1 VLLQELFVC
10 QFPMERT
17 IQINDVDGF
26 PVKGSDGQPTTLT
39 LTFNAAEI
47 QEDTARWQ
55 PPTLADTLNCSEGKL
70 QLRRAHRSSV
80 KGALSHHV
88 TAARASAV
96 AGDPRRSGVR
106 GDGARMLSEP
116 DAGELQMEELIKTMN
131 QSKKEQLYWR
141 ERLNNVMESLAVN
154 IFVMLLI
161 LLDVL
166 SIVFFDFVLVSD
178 EADDLEADPP
188 EQWGLTIFVLTSFVL
203 ELSLRM
209 IAQQRRFW
217 SSLWNIFDVLIIAGS
232 VVLAIVKWF
241 LEQPGQTSVSVESTY
256 ASLLRALSRA
266 AMALRIMR
274 VVINLRK
281 ARKLSGNVTQT
292 LRSAVSQNRRRYSKL
307 GFDLDLTYIT
317 TRLVAMSAP
326 CFGGHSAYRNDIHI
340 IARFLSLRHYG
351 TFFIFNFCDTATSS
365 DGVIGNYHPQMLFN
379 QVQRIPFE
387 DHGPPLACEM
397 IQFCEEA
404 ARWLRMSD
412 KNMVATHCKGGKG
425 RTGVLC
431 SALLLWSGHRRCAMD
446 AMELFT
452 FRRSANYDPQQGFGE
467 ADDVGNNPSMWT
479 VLFGKKITYN
489 QGPEGPS
496 QIRYVHYM
504 EAMLYSGMDPLKHV
518 SFVLTCISLPTAL
531 CHNRKPW
538 HLSFTITCQRYIVFD
553 SLRYSPS
560 SSADANS
567 SNHMYQGAETG
578 SDDLLT
584 VIGND
589 AVGTLV
595 TMPVNTVIW
604 GDTRVDFY
612 LWKKGKRK
620 RKLGFFVAFHTSFYQ
635 EQTKLSFLKNKV
647 DKLCKNP
654 DIPSDFEL
662 SLHLDPDPGHPQLA
676 QETSFRK
683 VFLQHGQPLMYKRHE
698 IVLHER
704 DQPDMLLLIT
714 SGSVQGVVH
723 EITGENTSKNQY
735 HALGC
740 VIPAEELG
748 GDKCRRPAIM
758 MLGEGHVI
766 GASQFVSGF
775 GNMEFVARS
784 DTVQVVHQHI

>member
-1 VLLQELFVC
+1 
-10 QFPMERT
+10 
-17 IQINDVDGF
+17 
-26 PVKGSDGQPTTLT
+26 
-39 LTFNAAEI
+39 
-47 QEDTARWQ
+47 
-55 PPTLADTLNCSEGKL
+55 
-70 QLRRAHRSSV
+70 
-80 KGALSHHV
+80 
-88 TAARASAV
+88 
-96 AGDPRRSGVR
+96 
-106 GDGARMLSEP
+106 
-116 DAGELQMEELIKTMN
+116 
-131 QSKKEQLYWR
+131 
-141 ERLNNVMESLAVN
+141 
-154 IFVMLLI
+154 
-161 LLDVL
+161 
-166 SIVFFDFVLVSD
+166 
-178 EADDLEADPP
+178 
-188 EQWGLTIFVLTSFVL
+188 
-203 ELSLRM
+203 
-209 IAQQRRFW
+209 
-217 SSLWNIFDVLIIAGS
+217 
-232 VVLAIVKWF
+232 
-241 LEQPGQTSVSVESTY
+241 
-256 ASLLRALSRA
+256 
-266 AMALRIMR
+266 
-274 VVINLRK
+274 
-281 ARKLSGNVTQT
+281 
-292 LRSAVSQNRRRYSKL
+292 
-307 GFDLDLTYIT
+307 
-317 TRLVAMSAP
+317 
-326 CFGGHSAYRNDIHI
+326 
-340 IARFLSLRHYG
+340 
-351 TFFIFNFCDTATSS
+351 
-365 DGVIGNYHPQMLFN
+365 
-379 QVQRIPFE
+379 
-387 DHGPPLACEM
+387 
-397 IQFCEEA
+397 
-404 ARWLRMSD
+404 
-412 KNMVATHCKGGKG
+412 
-425 RTGVLC
+425 
-431 SALLLWSGHRRCAMD
+431 LLWSGHRRCAMD

-467 ADDVGNNPSMWT
+467 ADDVGNNPSLWT